1 MWYFMK
7 YLIASIALLV
17 IGCSNTKSV
26 SKVNSYSNPIEGT
39 WVLKSVL
46 MGDAMDMPCGFSNEG
61 KIKEMNLTLTSEKEI
76 SGEKKK
82 LFGQSSV
89 NDFMGWYTI
98 LSFDEKTK
106 TGKIKFEPLVS
117 TKMASE
123 NTTLME
129 CENRYLSYLEKMVD
143 FKIEDEKL
151 QLSITLNPL
160 NGNVGK
166 DPFAENYKICF
177 YLIKK

>member
-1 MWYFMK
+1 MK
-7 YLIASIALLV
+7 YLIASIAILIV
-17 IGCSNTKSV
+17 GCSNTRSV
-26 SKVNSYSNPIEGT
+26 LNKNNYSNPIEST

-123 NTTLME
+123 NTNLME

-143 FKIEDEKL
+143 FKLVNNQL
-151 QLSITLNPL
+151 QLINTTKFVSNSNLYPSESYSTILY
-160 NGNVGK
+160 
-166 DPFAENYKICF
+166 FE
-177 YLIKK
+177 KK

>member
-1 MWYFMK
+1 MK
-7 YLIASIALLV
+7 YLIASIALLIV
-17 IGCSNTKSV
+17 GCSNTRSV
-26 SKVNSYSNPIEGT
+26 LNKNNYSKPIEGT

-82 LFGQSSV
+82 LFGQSTV

-106 TGKIKFEPLVS
+106 TGKIQFEPLVS

-143 FKIEDEKL
+143 FKLVNNQL
-151 QLSITLNPL
+151 QLINTTKFVSNSNLYPSESYSTILY
-160 NGNVGK
+160 
-166 DPFAENYKICF
+166 FE
-177 YLIKK
+177 KK

>member
-1 MWYFMK
+1 MK
-7 YLIASIALLV
+7 YLIASIALLIV
-17 IGCSNTKSV
+17 GCSNTRSV
-26 SKVNSYSNPIEGT
+26 LNKNTYSKPIEST

-61 KIKEMNLTLTSEKEI
+61 KSREMNLTLTSEKEI

-82 LFGQSSV
+82 LFGQSTV

-143 FKIEDEKL
+143 FKLVNNQL
-151 QLSITLNPL
+151 QLINTTKFVSNSNLYPSESYSTILY
-160 NGNVGK
+160 
-166 DPFAENYKICF
+166 FE
-177 YLIKK
+177 KK

>member
-1 MWYFMK
+1 MWYIMK
-7 YLIASIALLV
+7 YLIASIAILIV
-17 IGCSNTKSV
+17 GCSNTRSV
-26 SKVNSYSNPIEGT
+26 LNKNNYSNPIEST

-143 FKIEDEKL
+143 FKLVNNQL
-151 QLSITLNPL
+151 QLINTTKFVSNSNLYPSESYSTILYFEM
-160 NGNVGK
+160 K
-166 DPFAENYKICF
+166 
-177 YLIKK
+177 

>member
-1 MWYFMK
+1 MK
-7 YLIASIALLV
+7 YLIASIAILIV
-17 IGCSNTKSV
+17 GCSNTRSV
-26 SKVNSYSNPIEGT
+26 LNKNNYSNPIEST

-143 FKIEDEKL
+143 FKLVNNQL
-151 QLSITLNPL
+151 QLINTTKFVSNS
-160 NGNVGK
+160 N
-166 DPFAENYKICF
+166 
-177 YLIKK
+177 LI

>member
-1 MWYFMK
+1 MWYIMK
-7 YLIASIALLV
+7 YLIASIAILIV
-17 IGCSNTKSV
+17 GCSNTRSV
-26 SKVNSYSNPIEGT
+26 LNKNNYSNPIEST

-143 FKIEDEKL
+143 FKLVNNQL
-151 QLSITLNPL
+151 QLINTTKFVSNSNLYPSESYSTILY
-160 NGNVGK
+160 
-166 DPFAENYKICF
+166 FE
-177 YLIKK
+177 KK

>member
-1 MWYFMK
+1 MK

-39 WVLKSVL
+39 WVLKNVL

-61 KIKEMNLTLTSEKEI
+61 KSREMNLILTSEKEI
-76 SGEKKK
+76 SSEKKK

-98 LSFDEKTK
+98 LSFDEKTS
-106 TGKIKFEPLVS
+106 TGKIQFESLAS

-129 CENRYLSYLEKMVD
+129 CENRYLSNLEKMVD
-143 FKIEDEKL
+143 FKLVNNQL
-151 QLSITLNPL
+151 QLINT
-160 NGNVGK
+160 
-166 DPFAENYKICF
+166 
-177 YLIKK
+177 IKFVSNSNLYPSEGYSTILYFDKK

>member
-1 MWYFMK
+1 MK
-7 YLIASIALLV
+7 YLIASIAILIV
-17 IGCSNTKSV
+17 GCSNTRSV
-26 SKVNSYSNPIEGT
+26 LNKNNYSNPIEST

-46 MGDAMDMPCGFSNEG
+46 MGDALDMPCGFSNEG
-61 KIKEMNLTLTSEKEI
+61 KIKDMNLTLTSEKEI

-143 FKIEDEKL
+143 FKLVNNQL
-151 QLSITLNPL
+151 QLINTTKFVSNSNLYPSESYSTILY
-160 NGNVGK
+160 
-166 DPFAENYKICF
+166 FE
-177 YLIKK
+177 KK

>member
-1 MWYFMK
+1 MK
-7 YLIASIALLV
+7 YLIASIAILIV
-17 IGCSNTKSV
+17 GCSNTRSV
-26 SKVNSYSNPIEGT
+26 LNKNNYSNPIEST

-143 FKIEDEKL
+143 FKLVNNQL
-151 QLSITLNPL
+151 QLINTTKFVSNSNLYPSESYSTILY
-160 NGNVGK
+160 
-166 DPFAENYKICF
+166 FE
-177 YLIKK
+177 KK

>member
-1 MWYFMK
+1 MWYIMK
-7 YLIASIALLV
+7 YLIASIAILIV
-17 IGCSNTKSV
+17 GCSNTRSV
-26 SKVNSYSNPIEGT
+26 LNKNNYSNPIEST

-46 MGDAMDMPCGFSNEG
+46 MGDALDMPCGFSNEG
-61 KIKEMNLTLTSEKEI
+61 KIKDMNLTLTSEKEI

-143 FKIEDEKL
+143 FKLVNNQL
-151 QLSITLNPL
+151 QLINTTKFVSNSNLYPSESYSTILY
-160 NGNVGK
+160 
-166 DPFAENYKICF
+166 FE
-177 YLIKK
+177 KK

>member
-1 MWYFMK
+1 MWYIMK
-7 YLIASIALLV
+7 YLIASIAILIV
-17 IGCSNTKSV
+17 GCSNTRSV
-26 SKVNSYSNPIEGT
+26 LNKNNYSNPIEST

-98 LSFDEKTK
+98 LSFEKKTK

-143 FKIEDEKL
+143 FKLVNNQL
-151 QLSITLNPL
+151 QLINTTKFVSNSNLYPSESYSTILY
-160 NGNVGK
+160 
-166 DPFAENYKICF
+166 FE
-177 YLIKK
+177 KK